1 MDGGGSLER
10 SCINRSNYSI
20 GENGMAA
27 RTGKGETPLRAIRVN
42 DADWQAWAEAA
53 EALGVTRSQLLRFA
67 VSRVV
72 RARQSANNA
81 ASDLFELLG
90 NAAQRSGPE
99 GRRGGEAEEAPRP
112 ESTAKPGGLRSN

>member
-1 MDGGGSLER
+1 
-10 SCINRSNYSI
+10 
-20 GENGMAA
+20 MAA

-42 DADWQAWAEAA
+42 DADWRAWAVAA
-53 EALGVTRSQLLRFA
+53 EGLGITRSQLLRIA

-72 RARQSANNA
+72 RAHQSANNA
-81 ASDLFELLG
+81 ASDLFDILG